1 VIHSHIT
8 AWFLALILFSIA
20 MILNKKRK
28 DKSFKIVH
36 MILRVF
42 YLLIIITGGML
53 LYILSP
59 MYILKIIVGLWI
71 ITLFE
76 LLLIRSAKNKKTSAL
91 WFQFGF
97 AFLLVLFLGLKLPL
111 GFNPFN

>member
-1 VIHSHIT
+1 LTHSHIT
-8 AWFLALILFSIA
+8 AWLLALILFGIA
-20 MILNKKRK
+20 MILNKRGNEKG
-28 DKSFKIVH
+28 FKIVH

-59 MYILKIIVGLWI
+59 MYILKIIVGLWVI
-71 ITLFE
+71 SLFE
-76 LLLIRSAKNKKTSAL
+76 LLLIKSAKNKKTSAL

-97 AFLLVLFLGLKLPL
+97 AFLLILYLGLKLPL
-111 GFNPFN
+111 GFDLF